1 MNIFSR
7 IYCRAY
13 QGVMRA
19 ALPIMPYREPKMLT
33 DNLELLE
40 VLVNHAKNKVLLVTD
55 SGIRKIGLTKPLEE
69 LLSFNGIKVSVYDE
83 TVANPTVDNVKKAVE
98 IYKENEC
105 QAIIAFGGGSP
116 MDCAKAAGA
125 MIACPNKTLK
135 NMKGLLKVNHKL
147 PLLIAVPTTAGT
159 GSETTLTA
167 VITDAESHHKYTIND
182 FNLIPSY
189 ALLDASLTLGLP
201 KHMTST
207 TGLDALTHAIEAYIG
222 RSTTKTTRQ
231 HALNAIK
238 LIFENLLDAYEDG
251 TNFKARENML
261 KASYMAGMAFTKSY
275 VGYVHA
281 IAHTLGGKYNV
292 PHGLANAII
301 LPYVLKK
308 YGKSAHKK
316 LFKIARHCGLCDEN
330 TTFENG
336 AKILIEKIEQMNK
349 IMKIQTKIVGINKE
363 DIESLAKTAA
373 KEANPLYPVP
383 KLFNAKELESIYFEI
398 MG

>member
-1 MNIFSR
+1 M
-7 IYCRAY
+7 
-13 QGVMRA
+13 
-19 ALPIMPYREPKMLT
+19 
-33 DNLELLE
+33 
-40 VLVNHAKNKVLLVTD
+40 
-55 SGIRKIGLTKPLEE
+55 
-69 LLSFNGIKVSVYDE
+69 
-83 TVANPTVDNVKKAVE
+83 
-98 IYKENEC
+98 
-105 QAIIAFGGGSP
+105 
-116 MDCAKAAGA
+116 
-125 MIACPNKTLK
+125 
-135 NMKGLLKVNHKL
+135 
-147 PLLIAVPTTAGT
+147 
-159 GSETTLTA
+159 
-167 VITDAESHHKYTIND
+167 
-182 FNLIPSY
+182 
-189 ALLDASLTLGLP
+189 
-201 KHMTST
+201 
-207 TGLDALTHAIEAYIG
+207 
-222 RSTTKTTRQ
+222 Q

-251 TNFKARENML
+251 TNFKERENML

-308 YGKSAHKK
+308 YGKAAHKK
-316 LFKIARHCGLCDEN
+316 LFKIAKFCGLCDEN
-330 TTFENG
+330 TSVENG

-383 KLFNAKELESIYFEI
+383 KLFNAKELESVYFEI